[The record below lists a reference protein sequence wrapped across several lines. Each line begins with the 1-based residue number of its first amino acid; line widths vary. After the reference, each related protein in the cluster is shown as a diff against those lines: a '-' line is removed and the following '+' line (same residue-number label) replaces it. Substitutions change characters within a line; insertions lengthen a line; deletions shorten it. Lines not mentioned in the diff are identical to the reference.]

1 MPYEFTTLPT
11 EYNWDIRSLI
21 AQRDVNCAS
30 HGTQDQAMNRLKLHS
45 PAASGLSYEV
55 SCGGI
60 NPQNLS
66 STTSNLQTAH
76 IAYTGEGLSNFR
88 GLDVNCGNKAVLT
101 QIALDGLENNTKLY
115 QEYKCKNI
123 INGEPQCSQ
132 HETPWV
138 GSDGDYSLQYL
149 DNHNLVCGEGE
160 SLSSFRLVNGEESTE
175 CPWRDCNRMKYTCC
189 KVAPVTYSW
198 LTSEWKATPPV
209 AEPYAADAEAPCF
222 PGNARYRTVDCQDA
236 STKAVVDKKLCT
248 AAEPAAKENC
258 AYVYP
263 GIWHYTDWSVC
274 NETTNKQTRTE
285 TCIDAV
291 SSAEISLDLCD
302 PSKHRKTETDCLN
315 FAWVAGTFGTCS
327 NAKQTREV
335 KCMGSDGEE
344 YIGKCVD
351 AVKPTTEQVCAEKS
365 SYVLV
370 IVIVVVIIVV
380 VIVAAAIYYKTKKVK
395 IIKPVNN

>member
-1 MPYEFTTLPT
+1 MPYEFNTPLTD
-11 EYNWDIRSLI
+11 YSWDIRSLI

-30 HGTQDQAMNRLKLHS
+30 HGTQDQAMNRLKLHG
-45 PAASGLSYEV
+45 PAAQGLSYEV

-60 NPQNLS
+60 APQNLS
-66 STTSNLQTAH
+66 TTTSDLQTAH

-160 SLSSFRLVNGEESTE
+160 SLSSFRLVNGEETAE
-175 CPWRDCNRMKYTCC
+175 HPWRDWNSMKYTCC

-198 LTSEWKATPPV
+198 FEGEWQATPPV
-209 AEPYAADAEAPCF
+209 AEPYAEAPCF
-222 PGNARYRTVDCQDA
+222 PGNARYRTVDCQDT

-263 GIWHYTDWSVC
+263 GIWHYSDWGVC

-285 TCIDAV
+285 TCVDAI
-291 SSAEISLDLCD
+291 SLAEISLDLCD
-302 PSKHRKTETDCLN
+302 PSKHQKTETDCLE
-315 FAWVAGTFGTCS
+315 FDWVAGTFGTCA

-351 AVKPTTEQVCAEKS
+351 ANKPKAEQVCAEKS
-365 SYVLV
+365 SYFWYILAFVL
-370 IVIVVVIIVV
+370 IVLIGGIG
-380 VIVAAAIYYKTKKVK
+380 AAAVYYKTKKVK
-395 IIKPVNN
+395 VLKS